1 MKKLYTHLGNNLS
14 ASIVVLLVALP
25 LCVGIALASG
35 TPIFSGIIAGIIGG
49 IVVGQ
54 LSGSHLSVSGPAA
67 SLTFVVSAM
76 IIKLGSFETF
86 LLAVL
91 IAGAFQ
97 ILFAFLKG
105 GIVGD
110 YIPNAV
116 IKGMVAAIGIILM
129 MKQIPHLLGYDADF
143 EGDESF
149 LQDDHNNTITTILTA
164 VNFLTP
170 MSVLIGG
177 VSMVVLIF
185 WEQFNHKSNKWIHY
199 VPGPLVVVLVAV
211 VLNTYGAG
219 LFNMLPL
226 EQKHL
231 VWLPVANNVQE
242 FVSFFTFPNFH
253 EIGNPEVWLAG
264 FMLALI
270 ASLETLLGIEAID
283 KIDPLKRITPSNKE
297 LKAQGIGNIISGLI
311 GGLPITSVI
320 VRSSANVSA
329 GAKSKQST
337 IFHGVLI
344 LIGVALIPFIL
355 NKIPL
360 SAIAAILIV
369 TGYKIARIN
378 IFKEMHQKGLNQFI
392 PFCITIIAILFSNL
406 LFGIAIG
413 IIASVI
419 FIIRG
424 NFKSAILMI
433 QDNNQYLIRF
443 RKDITFLN
451 KAIIK
456 QKLESLPNNSYLL
469 IDIRKADFID
479 KDVIDEINDFLCH
492 VHLKNISVSFSLH
505 EYNPNHLLINYTKK

>member
-1 MKKLYTHLGNNLS
+1 MKKLYTQLGNNLS

-164 VNFLTP
+164 INFLTP

-177 VSMVVLIF
+177 VSMVLLIF
-185 WEQFNHKSNKWIHY
+185 WEQFNHQRNKWIHY

-264 FMLALI
+264 FMLAVI

-344 LIGVALIPFIL
+344 LIGAALIPFML

-378 IFKEMHQKGLNQFI
+378 LFKEMHQKGLNQFI

-413 IIASVI
+413 IIVSVI

>member
-1 MKKLYTHLGNNLS
+1 
-14 ASIVVLLVALP
+14 
-25 LCVGIALASG
+25 
-35 TPIFSGIIAGIIGG
+35 
-49 IVVGQ
+49 
-54 LSGSHLSVSGPAA
+54 
-67 SLTFVVSAM
+67 
-76 IIKLGSFETF
+76 
-86 LLAVL
+86 
-91 IAGAFQ
+91 
-97 ILFAFLKG
+97 
-105 GIVGD
+105 
-110 YIPNAV
+110 
-116 IKGMVAAIGIILM
+116 
-129 MKQIPHLLGYDADF
+129 
-143 EGDESF
+143 
-149 LQDDHNNTITTILTA
+149 
-164 VNFLTP
+164 
-170 MSVLIGG
+170 
-177 VSMVVLIF
+177 
-185 WEQFNHKSNKWIHY
+185 
-199 VPGPLVVVLVAV
+199 
-211 VLNTYGAG
+211 
-219 LFNMLPL
+219 
-226 EQKHL
+226 